1 MNSKKQVSRKPQ
13 QIKDDRDK
21 KAAYMRNKRLEE
33 GFAEDERLRAMEL
46 RNQTSVKER
55 REAEASLRDPTLAS
69 LEELL
74 RVEAENDYRSHVR
87 DEHEILLEAQ
97 SRLSYES
104 MTYNC
109 CVICEQDCVK
119 KLTSF
124 HKIDDDILLVRYTLD
139 YLLTLFCSLTFRIF

>member
-1 MNSKKQVSRKPQ
+1 MRSR
-13 QIKDDRDK
+13 
-21 KAAYMRNKRLEE
+21 RLEE
-33 GFAEDERLRAMEL
+33 GFAEAERLRATEL
-46 RNQTSVKER
+46 RNQASVKER
-55 REAEASLRDPTLAS
+55 REAEASLRDPTLATM
-69 LEELL
+69 EELL

-104 MTYNC
+104 MTHNC
-109 CVICEQDCVK
+109 CLICELDCVK

-124 HKIDDDILLVRYTLD
+124 YEIDDDILLVRYTFH